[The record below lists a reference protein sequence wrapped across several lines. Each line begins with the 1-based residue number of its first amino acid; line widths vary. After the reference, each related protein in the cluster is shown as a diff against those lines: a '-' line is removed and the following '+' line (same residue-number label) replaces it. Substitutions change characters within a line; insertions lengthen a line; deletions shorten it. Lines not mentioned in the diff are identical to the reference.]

1 MFSVRLSL
9 PFGLALRLIVFAQLI
24 LCAFLI
30 ESRYAYS
37 VPNQDFIDSPSRY
50 LYRYNSFYNGYANAP
65 TCTFNRPCLI
75 SSLLDKIS
83 FDCVDS
89 SVSSYLSVN
98 VDVLSLGLTNDYAN
112 YIKLSCQDNFMFT
125 SHVHAFDVQ
134 FFENVSLSDA
144 FSSVGFID
152 DSHSNFSFG
161 QY

>member
-1 MFSVRLSL
+1 M
-9 PFGLALRLIVFAQLI
+9 I
-24 LCAFLI
+24 LCAFWI

-37 VPNQDFIDSPSRY
+37 IPNQDFIDSPSRY

-65 TCTFNRPCLI
+65 ICTFNRPCLI
-75 SSLLDKIS
+75 SSFLDRIP
-83 FDCVDS
+83 FACVDS
-89 SVSSYLSVN
+89 SVSSYRLAN

-125 SHVHAFDVQ
+125 STVHTFDVQ
-134 FFENVSLSDA
+134 FFENVSRSDA

-152 DSHSNFSFG
+152 DSYSNFSFG